1 MGRILCIDYGL
12 KKVGIA
18 VTDTSLIIASP
29 LITVENKN
37 LFSFLDDYFKK
48 EDVDKVVIGDP
59 VVYGQESNI
68 KNEINNFINIFKS
81 KYKKEIVLFNER
93 YTTEIAKYYL
103 YNSNIKKKNR
113 QDKTILDKMSASIIL
128 QSYLRTLKN

>member
-113 QDKTILDKMSASIIL
+113 QDKTILKKI
-128 QSYLRTLKN
+128 KK